1 MDKKLEQLEEWLRK
15 IERLRKEKLAG
26 TQKQSGWLK
35 RDNSFR
41 IERLL
46 ACGFEQLG

>member
-1 MDKKLEQLEEWLRK
+1 MVDKKLEQLEEWLRK

-35 RDNSFR
+35 RSFR
-41 IERLL
+41 IER
-46 ACGFEQLG
+46 ASNVDS